1 MYFTKQSDWYMLFS
15 MKVKVIL
22 PALGNA
28 RIPVPAIGLGTLMS
42 TLEASDEL
50 VVTAE
55 QAQQPTMWEDAD
67 VAVITVAA
75 EPEGALN
82 LAELYQ
88 SARTHVVLIGPGLEI
103 LADCRKPR
111 QTVFVGRAD
120 EIWPAF
126 LRDFKSGEPGHC
138 YSSDVRICDLARAH
152 NPMHA
157 A

>member
-1 MYFTKQSDWYMLFS
+1 MLFS

-22 PALGNA
+22 PALTNS

-42 TLEASDEL
+42 TLTANDEL

-55 QAQQPTMWEDAD
+55 QAQQPAMWEDAD
-67 VAVITVAA
+67 VVAITVAG
-75 EPEGALN
+75 EPENALN
-82 LAELYQ
+82 LADLYRG
-88 SARTHVVLIGPGLEI
+88 AGTHVVLIGPGLEI
-103 LADCRKPR
+103 LADRTKPR

-126 LRDFKSGEPGHC
+126 LRDFRAGEPGHC
-138 YSSDVRICDLARAH
+138 YRADFRLCDLAGGVQD
-152 NPMHA
+152 PMHA

>member
-1 MYFTKQSDWYMLFS
+1 MLFS

-22 PALGNA
+22 PTVTHS

-42 TLEASDEL
+42 TLEATDEL
-50 VVTAE
+50 TVTAE

-67 VAVITVAA
+67 VVVITVATA
-75 EPEGALN
+75 PESALN

-88 SARTHVVLIGPGLEI
+88 MASTHVVLIGPGLEI
-103 LADCRKPR
+103 LADSSRAR
-111 QTVFVGRAD
+111 QTVFVGRPD
-120 EIWPAF
+120 ELWPAF

-138 YSSDVRICDLARAH
+138 YRSNFTLCDLAGGLH
-152 NPMHA
+152 DPLHA

>member
-1 MYFTKQSDWYMLFS
+1 MLAP

-22 PALGNA
+22 PALSSS

-42 TLEASDEL
+42 TLEAADEL
-50 VVTAE
+50 TVTAE

-67 VAVITVAA
+67 VVVITVAA
-75 EPEGALN
+75 EPESALN

-88 SARTHVVLIGPGLEI
+88 MAGTQVVLIGPGLEI
-103 LADCRKPR
+103 LADNTKAR

-120 EIWPAF
+120 ELWPAF
-126 LRDFKSGEPGHC
+126 LRDLKAGEPGHC
-138 YSSDVRICDLARAH
+138 YRSDFRLCDLAAGVH
-152 NPMHA
+152 DPMHA